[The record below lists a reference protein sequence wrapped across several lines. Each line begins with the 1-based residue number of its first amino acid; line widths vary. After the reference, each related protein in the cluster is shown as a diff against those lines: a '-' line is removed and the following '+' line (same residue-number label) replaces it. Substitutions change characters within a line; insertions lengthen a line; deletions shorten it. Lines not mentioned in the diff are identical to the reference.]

1 MKNACAVTIGFFDG
15 IHRGHRFLLQ
25 QLKELAEAEGLSA
38 VAITFD
44 QHPKCIIGNSP
55 APSLLTT
62 LEEKLDLLTSNFDG
76 EVVVL
81 PFTQELCALTA
92 KEFMHSILR
101 TKLNT
106 KHLLMGYNHRFGR
119 GGGSPEDYIMWGQEN
134 GIFVNTAMALEG
146 EKVSSSRIRSQL
158 SLGEIKEANAMLG
171 YRYFLNGTVVGGKQI
186 GHRIGFPT
194 ANLSLPKQ
202 KLLPQCGVYAVE
214 VVLPDKTKKGG
225 MLCIGHRPTLEKD
238 GEISVEVHIFDF
250 DGNLYEKPIYVDFID
265 KIREEKQFPSLEALQ
280 HQLSLDAISAR
291 NLICHFV

>member
-1 MKNACAVTIGFFDG
+1 MKKSCAVTIGFFDG
-15 IHRGHRFLLQ
+15 VHKGHRFLLK
-25 QLKELAEAEGLSA
+25 QLKEQAEAEKLSA
-38 VAITFD
+38 VALTFD
-44 QHPKCIIGNSP
+44 LHPKHITGSSL

-62 LEEKLDLLTSNFDG
+62 QEEKLRLLKSSFDG
-76 EVVVL
+76 EVLVL

-92 KEFMHSILR
+92 REFMQSVLHA
-101 TKLNT
+101 KLNT
-106 KHLLMGYNHRFGR
+106 KLLLMGYNHRFGR
-119 GGGSPEDYIMWGQEN
+119 GGGSPEEYIEWGKEF
-134 GIFVNTAMALEG
+134 GIKVCIAKALEG
-146 EKVSSSRIRSQL
+146 EKVSSSTIRNLIEQ
-158 SLGEIKEANAMLG
+158 GDIAEANAKLN
-171 YRYFLNGTVVGGKQI
+171 YRYFLKGKVIGGKQI

-194 ANLSLPKQ
+194 ANISLTDQ
-202 KLLPQCGVYAVE
+202 KLLPKCGVYAVE
-214 VVLPDKTKKGG
+214 VTLPDETKKGG

>member
-1 MKNACAVTIGFFDG
+1 
-15 IHRGHRFLLQ
+15 
-25 QLKELAEAEGLSA
+25 
-38 VAITFD
+38 
-44 QHPKCIIGNSP
+44 
-55 APSLLTT
+55 
-62 LEEKLDLLTSNFDG
+62 
-76 EVVVL
+76 
-81 PFTQELCALTA
+81 
-92 KEFMHSILR
+92 
-101 TKLNT
+101 
-106 KHLLMGYNHRFGR
+106 
-119 GGGSPEDYIMWGQEN
+119 
-134 GIFVNTAMALEG
+134 
-146 EKVSSSRIRSQL
+146 
-158 SLGEIKEANAMLG
+158 MLG

-238 GEISVEVHIFDF
+238 GEISVEVHVFDF

-291 NLICHFV
+291 NLICHLV